1 MTQARLARYRELAR
15 VAEAAGFA
23 WARREGSHNVF
34 RHDDGRIAV
43 IPDHGARPI
52 GRGLL
57 TKILRQLGLNVA
69 EYHRLLDG

>member
-1 MTQARLARYRELAR
+1 VTQARLARYRDLAR

-23 WARREGSHNVF
+23 WRRRDGSHNIF
-34 RHDDGRIAV
+34 RHADGRVVV

-57 TKILRQLGLNVA
+57 NKILRQMDLSVD
-69 EYHRLLDG
+69 EYHRLLNE